1 MSVYLHPVSADGRFA
16 GMTGSL
22 HFAINAFGG
31 KTMGK
36 RVSDVV
42 KIFFNGSTQECSQ
55 RVLSNLPHDVQ
66 GKGFV
71 PEALRSRT
79 CTCSDVSHVSGTR
92 AISGEM

>member
-1 MSVYLHPVSADGRFA
+1 MSVYLHPVSADGRFT
-16 GMTGSL
+16 GMTGSSR
-22 HFAINAFGG
+22 FTINAFGR

-42 KIFFNGSTQECSQ
+42 KFFFNVSTQDCTR
-55 RVLSNLPHDVQ
+55 RVLNNLPHDSQVR
-66 GKGFV
+66 GFV
-71 PEALRSRT
+71 PEALGSRT